1 MNKIIG
7 EISVVKTLRFNF
19 HYLKFRDAIRLP
31 VIISRHVLINSMKGN
46 VEFQCQV
53 RSGTVRIGFSTVPV
67 FDRYK
72 SRAVWNVGG
81 GRIIFRG
88 RTVIGQGCRIGSGGT
103 LVFGENFQVTAETT
117 IICDESITFGREV
130 LCSWQCQI
138 MDTDFHQVIT
148 DGEARKITSPIS
160 IGDHVWIGSRVIIN
174 KGSEIAE
181 NSVIAASSVVA
192 GKFSEPNTLLAGV
205 PAAVKKTNI
214 NWR

>member
-7 EISVVKTLRFNF
+7 EISVIKTLRFNF

-31 VIISRHVLINSMKGN
+31 VIVSRHVLINGMKGS
-46 VEFQCQV
+46 VEFQCPV
-53 RSGTVRIGFSTVPV
+53 RSGSVRIGFRTVPV
-67 FDRYK
+67 FDRFK

-88 RTVIGQGCRIGSGGT
+88 RAVIGQGCRIGSGGT
-103 LVFGENFQVTAETT
+103 LIFGENFQVTAETT
-117 IICDESITFGREV
+117 IICDESMTFGREV

-160 IGDHVWIGSRVIIN
+160 IGDHVWIGSRVLIN
-174 KGSEIAE
+174 KGSEIAD
-181 NSVIAASSVVA
+181 NSVIAAGSVVA

>member
-7 EISVVKTLRFNF
+7 EISVIKTLRFNF

-31 VIISRHVLINSMKGN
+31 VIVSRHVLINSMKGSL
-46 VEFQCQV
+46 ELQYPA
-53 RSGTVRIGFSTVPV
+53 RRGTVRIGFRTVPV

-72 SRAVWNVGG
+72 SRTVWNVGG
-81 GRIIFRG
+81 GRIVFRG
-88 RTVIGQGCRIGSGGT
+88 KAVIGQGCRIGSGGVLT
-103 LVFGENFQVTAETT
+103 FGENFQVTAETT

-148 DGEARKITSPIS
+148 EGEARKITSAIS
-160 IGDHVWIGSRVIIN
+160 IGDHVWIGSRVLIG
-174 KGSEIAE
+174 KGSEIAD
-181 NSVIAASSVVA
+181 NSVVAAGSVVA

-205 PAAVKKTNI
+205 PAAVKKTKI